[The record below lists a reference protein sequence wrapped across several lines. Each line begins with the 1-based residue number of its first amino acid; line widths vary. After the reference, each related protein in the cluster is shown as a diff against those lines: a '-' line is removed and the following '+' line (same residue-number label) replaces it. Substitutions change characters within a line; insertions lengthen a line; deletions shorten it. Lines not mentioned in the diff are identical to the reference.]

1 MSDNKNIRFVRIRGR
16 VVPIRTKTPQ
26 NNISK
31 PLKVAGG
38 VAVAAGGAA
47 VAVVAGK
54 KAFGFLHKS
63 AVVENRARA
72 FAKTVSLKKQMGLF
86 TQVRHAAPD
95 KLFKLSNKLFKT
107 RNLALL
113 AGAGLGG
120 ALIAAGSRLASN
132 NDKRLNHP
140 EVKKFTTVA
149 GGFGAGALIANFAY
163 RRKVNPAES
172 IKAAIKYAKDRK
184 AFQYILK
191 GI

>member
-1 MSDNKNIRFVRIRGR
+1 MNENKNIVFRRIRGHI
-16 VVPIRTKTPQ
+16 VPIKVKSPDAGV
-26 NNISK
+26 SPK
-31 PLKVAGG
+31 LKVAGG
-38 VAVAAGGAA
+38 AAIAAGGAA
-47 VAVVAGK
+47 IAVAAGR

-63 AVVENRARA
+63 AVVEDRARA
-72 FAKTVSLKKQMGLF
+72 FAKTVSMKKQMGLF

-120 ALIAAGSRLASN
+120 LLISSGARLASK

-149 GGFGAGALIANFAY
+149 GGFGAGALIANLAY
-163 RRKVNPAES
+163 RRKVNPVES
-172 IKAAIKYAKDRK
+172 IKSAVKYARTRK